1 MKRTRLNPIDI
12 VGFTLGAI
20 VLVVVIASIAI
31 IVNGHGFSFQW
42 NGPWN
47 GPDMKGFWN
56 ERKFHH
62 GALREEKDEQIAG
75 NFTTVE
81 IRNIA
86 GQIDIRGGGGDGVGV
101 HSVKTAMFPAAM
113 ENLGVGI
120 EKRGDRLVIEEQHTA
135 GFVMSAGTVS
145 FDITLPKGVRTIEA
159 HSVSGSVTVQD
170 VPAGMDQTLST
181 ISGSI
186 STSQTGN
193 LAASSTSGSV
203 QFVFAGNHLDAHT
216 VSGSIEGQIQS
227 LNKGGSVTMRTV
239 SGSVDVGAYSGLD
252 ASVSLQSVSGGVS
265 CDFPLTAT
273 QQKRNMLEGTIGT
286 GAGKVEVMTT
296 SGTITVRKM

>member
-1 MKRTRLNPIDI
+1 MNRTRLTPIDI
-12 VGFTLGAI
+12 IGITLGAM
-20 VLVVVIASIAI
+20 VLVVVIAAIAL
-31 IVNGHGFSFQW
+31 VVRGRGFSHQW
-42 NGPWN
+42 D

-56 ERKFHH
+56 ERQFHH
-62 GALREEKDEQIAG
+62 GGLREEKDQQIAG
-75 NFTTVE
+75 DFTAVE

-86 GQIDIRGGGGDGVGV
+86 GEITIHGGGGNGVGV

-120 EKRGDRLVIEEQHTA
+120 EKRGNRLVIEEQHTA

-145 FDITLPKGVRTIEA
+145 FDITLPKGVTTIEA
-159 HSVSGSVTVQD
+159 HSVSGSVTVRD

-186 STSQTGN
+186 STSLARN
-193 LAASSTSGSV
+193 LEASSTSGSV
-203 QFVFAGNHLDAHT
+203 QFVFAGNRLDAHT
-216 VSGSIEGQIQS
+216 VSGSIEGQVQS
-227 LNKGGSVTMRTV
+227 LDRGGSISMRTV
-239 SGSVDVGAYSGLD
+239 SGSVDVGAFPGLD

-273 QQKRNMLEGTIGT
+273 QQRRNSLEGMIGT
-286 GAGKVEVMTT
+286 GAGRVEVTTT
-296 SGTITVRKM
+296 SGTITVRRM